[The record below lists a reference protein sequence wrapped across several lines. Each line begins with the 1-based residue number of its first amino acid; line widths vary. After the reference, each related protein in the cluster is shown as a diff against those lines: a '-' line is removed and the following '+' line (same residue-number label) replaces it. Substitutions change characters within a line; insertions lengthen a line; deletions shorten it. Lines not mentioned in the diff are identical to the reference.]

1 MCVGV
6 VWFCV
11 ARRCTSAKKQ
21 TPPKPRATDIG
32 LTRIS
37 FEARIFQYWWVG
49 RAAPGPPIWVKTRSS
64 TENPVQPDVSGT
76 VVWVGLGF
84 SECNPCY
91 VLLCPMIN
99 KIIVPSRP
107 QI

>member
-1 MCVGV
+1 
-6 VWFCV
+6 
-11 ARRCTSAKKQ
+11 
-21 TPPKPRATDIG
+21 
-32 LTRIS
+32 
-37 FEARIFQYWWVG
+37 
-49 RAAPGPPIWVKTRSS
+49 
-64 TENPVQPDVSGT
+64 
-76 VVWVGLGF
+76 VWVGLGF